1 MFRNYLRIA
10 WRNLLKN
17 KTFSFIN
24 ITGLA
29 IGMASCIMIML
40 FVTYEKGFDSQH
52 TKNIYRLC
60 EVQKWEGMVAPQ
72 NVALSMY
79 PMATALKREFP
90 EVVNFVRVSPND
102 GLDIN
107 YGEKRIFLKR
117 SLLVDSTFLQLFNF
131 KLTAGDKGTALMKPG
146 SIILSEE
153 TAVKMFGEVDPIGK
167 TIVKNI
173 GDTVVLHV
181 TGVIKIPAESHFQ
194 FDALIPFSTRYNPE
208 WEKNWGGNWVTTY
221 LELAPHAN
229 IAGMTNKFPA
239 FLKEHMAMDDRW
251 KGYELFLQS
260 LPDVHAGSTNITH
273 DYINFQKFD
282 KRYTYIFF
290 IIGVMILIIACINF
304 MNLSTARSAERA
316 KEVGIRKSIGAHRSQ
331 LAWQFIGE
339 SVMLSF
345 IALIFALLV
354 VWFTLP
360 LVSNFSERAL
370 HFPLFTNWK
379 VFGVVVG
386 GTVLLGIL
394 AGLYPAGYLSS
405 FEPVKVLKGSI
416 QSGRNKGNL
425 RNALVVVQ
433 FTAAV
438 FLIIATVFALKQLHF
453 MQTKDRGFNGDQ
465 ILLLKLDSETNG
477 RYDAMK
483 QELLGS
489 SLITAVSASQQRL
502 GANIH
507 QGGVNFHG
515 NGPVRNLATSGVV
528 VDKDFIKLYKIPII
542 AGADFSKDVANNAKE
557 YIINE
562 TLAKEL
568 LKEEKKGATMES
580 LVGKMFG
587 YGGMDSSGRIVGI
600 TKDFNFNTLHHK
612 IETLMMFSQK
622 DWGYS
627 EMAIKLNGNKIKES
641 MALVETIWNKHVV
654 GHPFDPYFL
663 DQHFAKIYQ
672 SDKQVST
679 VVLILA
685 ILAIIIS
692 CLGLFG
698 LASHAAERR
707 LKEIGIRKVL
717 GATVQNIVTM
727 MSKDFV
733 KLVIIANLIAWP
745 IAWFAVYNWLNDF
758 AYRIN
763 ISWWVFGIAG
773 IIAVLIALCT
783 VSYQAIRAGYSN
795 PVNSL
800 KMD

>member
-40 FVTYEKGFDSQH
+40 FVTYERDFDGQH

-60 EVQKWEGMVAPQ
+60 EVQKFEGMVAPQ

-79 PMATALKREFP
+79 PMATALKREYP
-90 EVVNFVRVSPND
+90 EVKNFTRAQPLSNVD
-102 GLDIN
+102 LN
-107 YGEKRIFLKR
+107 YGEKRIFIKTA
-117 SLLVDSTFLQLFNF
+117 LLVDSTFLQLFDF
-131 KLTAGDKGTALMKPG
+131 KLTAGDKNTALMKPG

-153 TAVKMFGEVDPIGK
+153 TAKKMFGGEDPIGK
-167 TIVKNI
+167 IIVKNI
-173 GDTVVLHV
+173 GDTIPLHV
-181 TGVIKIPAESHFQ
+181 TGVVKVPAASHMQ
-194 FDALIPFSTRYNPE
+194 FEALVSLNTRYNPR
-208 WEKNWGGNWVTTY
+208 WEQNWGGNWLTTY
-221 LELAPHAN
+221 LELTPNAN
-229 IAGMTNKFPA
+229 IAGLTNKFPS
-239 FLKEHMAMDDRW
+239 FLKKYMAEDDRW
-251 KGYELFLQS
+251 KRYELFLQP
-260 LPDVHAGSTNITH
+260 LKDVHAGSTSITH

-345 IALIFALLV
+345 IALIFAVGIVLL
-354 VWFTLP
+354 TLP
-360 LVSNFSERAL
+360 YVSDFSERAL
-370 HFPLFTNWK
+370 HFPLFTNPK
-379 VFGVVVG
+379 VFGLVIG
-386 GTVLLGIL
+386 GTLLLGIL

-465 ILLLKLDSETNG
+465 VLLLKLDSETNAK
-477 RYDAMK
+477 YEVMK
-483 QELLGS
+483 QELLGN
-489 SLITAVSASQQRL
+489 SLISAVSASQQRL

-507 QGGVNFHG
+507 QGGVTFHG
-515 NGPVRNLATSGVV
+515 EGPARNLATSGVV
-528 VDKDFIKLYKIPII
+528 VDKDFIRLYKIPLV
-542 AGADFSKDVANNAKE
+542 AGEDFSKDVANNAKE

-587 YGGMDSSGRIVGI
+587 YGGMDSSGRIVGVA
-600 TKDFNFNTLHHK
+600 KDFNFNTLHHK
-612 IETLMMFSQK
+612 IETLMMFNQK

-627 EMAIKLNGNKIKES
+627 EMAIRVSADKIKES
-641 MALVETIWNKHVV
+641 MALVEATWNKHVV

-685 ILAIIIS
+685 LLAIVIS

-717 GATVQNIVTM
+717 GATVQNIVAM

-773 IIAVLIALCT
+773 IIAVSIALAT
-783 VSYQAIRAGYSN
+783 VSYQAIRAGLSN
-795 PVNSL
+795 PVKSL
-800 KMD
+800 KID

>member
-29 IGMASCIMIML
+29 IGMASCMMIML

-52 TKNIYRLC
+52 KKNIYRLC

-79 PMATALKREFP
+79 PMGSTLKQEYP
-90 EVVNFVRVSPND
+90 EIKNFTRVMVRD

-107 YGEKRIFLKR
+107 LGTKRLFLEKTGFA
-117 SLLVDSTFLQLFNF
+117 DSTFLQVFDF
-131 KLTAGDKGTALMKPG
+131 KLTAGDRATALIKPNSIILTKGTA
-146 SIILSEE
+146 E
-153 TAVKMFGEVDPIGK
+153 KMFGNEDPIGK
-167 TIVKNI
+167 TLVKNI
-173 GDTVVLHV
+173 GDTIVLNV
-181 TGVIKIPAESHFQ
+181 TGIIEVPANSHIQ
-194 FDALIPFSTRYNPE
+194 LDALVSLSTVRNPG
-208 WEKNWGGNWVTTY
+208 WENNWGGNFLTTY
-221 LELAPHAN
+221 LELFPGAN
-229 IAGMTNKFPA
+229 IAGLNNKFPA
-239 FLKEHMAMDDRW
+239 FLKKHMGEDDRW

-282 KRYTYIFF
+282 KRYVYIFF
-290 IIGVMILIIACINF
+290 VIGLIILVIACINF

-316 KEVGIRKSIGAHRSQ
+316 REVGIRKSIGAHRSQ

-345 IALIFALLV
+345 IALIFAVTIVYLA
-354 VWFTLP
+354 LP
-360 LVSNFSERAL
+360 YVSNFSERHL
-370 HFPLFTNWK
+370 HFPLFSNWK
-379 VFGVVVG
+379 VFGVVAG
-386 GTVLLGIL
+386 GTLLVGVL

-405 FEPVKVLKGSI
+405 FEPVKVLKGSV
-416 QSGRNKGNL
+416 STGRNKGNL

-433 FTAAV
+433 FTAAI
-438 FLIIATVFALKQLHF
+438 FLIIATVFALQQLNF

-465 ILLLKLDSETNG
+465 VLLLKLDNETNG
-477 RYDAMK
+477 RYEALK

-489 SLITAVSASQQRL
+489 SLISSVTASQQRL

-507 QGGVNFHG
+507 QGGVIFHG
-515 NGPVRNLATSGVV
+515 EGPARSLATSGVV
-528 VDKDFIKLYKIPII
+528 VDKDYLRLYKIPLV
-542 AGADFSKDVANNAKE
+542 AGTDFSKDVAGNAKE

-562 TLAKEL
+562 SLAKEL
-568 LKEEKKGATMES
+568 LKDEKKGATMES
-580 LVGKMFG
+580 LIGKMFG
-587 YGGMDSSGRIVGI
+587 YGGMDSTGRIVGVS
-600 TKDFNFNTLHHK
+600 KDFNFNTLHHK
-612 IETLMMFSQK
+612 IETLMMFNQK

-627 EMAIKLNGNKIKES
+627 EMAIKINANKVKAS
-641 MALVETIWNKHVV
+641 MALVEGIWNKHVT

-672 SDKQVST
+672 SDKQVSR

-685 ILAIIIS
+685 VLAIIIS

-717 GATVQNIVTM
+717 GATVQNIVAM
-727 MSKDFV
+727 MSKDFI

-758 AYRIN
+758 AYRIA

-773 IIAVLIALCT
+773 IVAVVIALAT
-783 VSYQAIRAGYSN
+783 ISYQAIRAGYSN
-795 PVNSL
+795 PVKSL
-800 KMD
+800 KLD

>member
-29 IGMASCIMIML
+29 IGMASCMMIML
-40 FVTYEKGFDSQH
+40 FVTYERDFDGLH

-79 PMATALKREFP
+79 PMATALKREYP
-90 EVVNFVRVSPND
+90 EVKNFVRVATFND
-102 GLDIN
+102 MDID
-107 YGEKRIFLKR
+107 YGEKRIFMKR
-117 SLLVDSTFLQLFNF
+117 ALRVDSTFLQLFNF
-131 KLTAGDKGTALMKPG
+131 KLIAGDKNTALMKPN
-146 SIILSEE
+146 SIVLTEE
-153 TAVKMFGEVDPIGK
+153 TAEKMFGKEDPVGK
-167 TIVKNI
+167 VVVKNI
-173 GDTVVLHV
+173 GDTVPLNV
-181 TGVIKIPAESHFQ
+181 TGVVKVPAASHMQ
-194 FDALIPFSTRYNPE
+194 FEALISLSTRYNPQ
-208 WEKNWGGNWVTTY
+208 WEGNWGGNWLVTY
-221 LELAPHAN
+221 LELTPGAN
-229 IAGMTNKFPA
+229 VAGLTNKFPA
-239 FLKEHMAMDDRW
+239 FLKKYMADDDRW

-260 LPDVHAGSTNITH
+260 LKDVHAGSTNITH

-345 IALIFALLV
+345 IALFFAVLIVML
-354 VWFTLP
+354 TLP
-360 LVSNFSERAL
+360 YVSDFSERAL
-370 HFPLFTNWK
+370 HFPLFTSPK
-379 VFGVVVG
+379 VFGLVIG
-386 GTVLLGIL
+386 STLLLGVL

-465 ILLLKLDSETNG
+465 VLLLKLDNETN
-477 RYDAMK
+477 RKYEAMK
-483 QELLGS
+483 QELLGN
-489 SLITAVSASQQRL
+489 SLISAVSASQQRL

-507 QGGVNFHG
+507 QTGATFHG
-515 NGPVRNLATSGVV
+515 EGPARSLATSAVV
-528 VDKDFIKLYKIPII
+528 VDKDFIKLYKIPLV
-542 AGADFSKDVANNAKE
+542 AGEDFSKDVANNAKE

-562 TLAKEL
+562 SLAKEL

-587 YGGMDSSGRIVGI
+587 YGGMDSSGRIVGVA
-600 TKDFNFNTLHHK
+600 KDFNFNTLHHK
-612 IETLMMFSQK
+612 IETLMMFNQK

-627 EMAIKLNGNKIKES
+627 EMAIRVSADKVKES
-641 MALVETIWNKHVV
+641 MALVEATWNKHVT

-727 MSKDFV
+727 ISKDFV

-758 AYRIN
+758 AYRIS

-773 IIAVLIALCT
+773 IIAVVIALAT

-795 PVNSL
+795 PVKSL
-800 KMD
+800 KLD

>member
-40 FVTYEKGFDSQH
+40 FVTYERDFDKQH

-60 EVQKWEGMVAPQ
+60 EVQKFEGMVAPQ

-79 PMATALKREFP
+79 PMATALKREYP
-90 EVVNFVRVSPND
+90 EVKNFTRAQPLSNVD
-102 GLDIN
+102 LN
-107 YGEKRIFLKR
+107 YGEKRIFIKTA
-117 SLLVDSTFLQLFNF
+117 LLVDSTFLQLFDF
-131 KLTAGDKGTALMKPG
+131 KLTAGDKNTALMKPG
-146 SIILSEE
+146 NIILSEE
-153 TAVKMFGEVDPIGK
+153 TAEKMFGGEDPIGK
-167 TIVKNI
+167 IIVKNI
-173 GDTVVLHV
+173 GDTIPLHV
-181 TGVIKIPAESHFQ
+181 TGVVKVPAASHMQ
-194 FDALIPFSTRYNPE
+194 FEALVSLNTRYNPR
-208 WEKNWGGNWVTTY
+208 WEQNWGGNWLTTY
-221 LELAPHAN
+221 LELAPNAN
-229 IAGMTNKFPA
+229 IAGLTNKFPA
-239 FLKEHMAMDDRW
+239 FLKKYMAEDDRW
-251 KGYELFLQS
+251 KRYELFLQP
-260 LPDVHAGSTNITH
+260 LKDVHASSTNITH

-345 IALIFALLV
+345 IALIFAVGIVML
-354 VWFTLP
+354 TLP
-360 LVSNFSERAL
+360 YVSDFSERAL
-370 HFPLFTNWK
+370 HFPLFTNPK
-379 VFGVVVG
+379 VFSLVVG
-386 GTVLLGIL
+386 GTLLLGIL

-405 FEPVKVLKGSI
+405 FEPVKVLKGSV

-465 ILLLKLDSETNG
+465 VLLLKLDSETNG
-477 RYDAMK
+477 KYEAMK

-489 SLITAVSASQQRL
+489 SLISAVSASQQRL

-507 QGGVNFHG
+507 QGGVTFHG
-515 NGPVRNLATSGVV
+515 EGPARNLATSGVV
-528 VDKDFIKLYKIPII
+528 VDKDFLRLYKIPLV
-542 AGADFSKDVANNAKE
+542 AGEDFSKDVANNAKE

-587 YGGMDSSGRIVGI
+587 YGGMDSSGRIVGVA
-600 TKDFNFNTLHHK
+600 KDFNFNTLHHK
-612 IETLMMFSQK
+612 IETLMMFNQK

-627 EMAIKLNGNKIKES
+627 EMAIRINADKVKES
-641 MALVETIWNKHVV
+641 MALVEATWNKHVV

-685 ILAIIIS
+685 LLAIVIS

-727 MSKDFV
+727 ISKDFV

-745 IAWFAVYNWLNDF
+745 IAWYAVYTWLNDF
-758 AYRIN
+758 AYRIS

-773 IIAVLIALCT
+773 IIAVVIALAT

-795 PVNSL
+795 PVKSL
-800 KMD
+800 KLD

>member
-40 FVTYEKGFDSQH
+40 FVTYEKGFDGQH

-79 PMATALKREFP
+79 PMATALKREYP
-90 EVVNFVRVSPND
+90 EVINFTRVAKND

-107 YGEKRIFLKR
+107 YGEKRIFLKTAAM
-117 SLLVDSTFLQLFNF
+117 VDSTFLQLFNF
-131 KLTAGDKGTALMKPG
+131 KLTAGDRATALMKPG
-146 SIILSEE
+146 SIVLSEE
-153 TAVKMFGEVDPIGK
+153 TAAKMFGDADPIGK

-173 GDTVVLHV
+173 GDTVVLNV
-181 TGVIKIPAESHFQ
+181 TGVIKIPAESHMQ
-194 FDALIPFSTRYNPE
+194 FDALISFSTRYNPG
-208 WEKNWGGNWVTTY
+208 WENNWGGNWLVTY
-221 LELAPHAN
+221 LELAPNAN
-229 IAGMTNKFPA
+229 IAGLTNKFPA
-239 FLKEHMAMDDRW
+239 FLKKHMAEDDRW

-345 IALIFALLV
+345 IALIFALLIV
-354 VWFTLP
+354 MLTLP
-360 LVSNFSERAL
+360 YISDFSERAL

-379 VFGVVVG
+379 VFSVVVG
-386 GTVLLGIL
+386 GTAVLGIL

-438 FLIIATVFALKQLHF
+438 FLIIATVFALRQLHF

-465 ILLLKLDSETNG
+465 ILLLKLDSETNP
-477 RYDAMK
+477 RFEAMK

-489 SLITAVSASQQRL
+489 SLVTAVSASQQRL

-507 QGGVNFHG
+507 QGGVVFHG
-515 NGPVRNLATSGVV
+515 EGPARNLATSGVV
-528 VDKDFIKLYKIPII
+528 VDKDFIKLYKIPLV
-542 AGADFSKDVANNAKE
+542 AGSDFSKDVANNAKE

-562 TLAKEL
+562 SLAKEL

-587 YGGMDSSGRIVGI
+587 YGGMDSSGRIVGV

-612 IETLMMFSQK
+612 IETLMMFNQK

-641 MALVETIWNKHVV
+641 MALVEATWNKHVV

-663 DQHFAKIYQ
+663 DQHFARIYQ

-685 ILAIIIS
+685 MLAIIIS

-717 GATVQNIVTM
+717 GATVQNIVAM

-773 IIAVLIALCT
+773 IIAVLIALGT

-795 PVNSL
+795 PVKSL